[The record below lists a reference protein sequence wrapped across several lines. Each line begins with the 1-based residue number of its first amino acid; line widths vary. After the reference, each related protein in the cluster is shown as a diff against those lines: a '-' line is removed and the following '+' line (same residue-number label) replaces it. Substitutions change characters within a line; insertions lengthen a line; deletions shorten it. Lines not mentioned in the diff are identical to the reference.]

1 MRERF
6 VMWLKVGNTVRHRD
20 EPELGEGRVVAT
32 LPREKIALVM
42 WDVGIQRRHI
52 ESALVRVIA
61 K

>member
-1 MRERF
+1 
-6 VMWLKVGNTVRHRD
+6 MWLKVGYTVRHRD

-42 WDVGIQRRHI
+42 WDVGIQRRHLD
-52 ESALVRVIA
+52 SALVRVIA